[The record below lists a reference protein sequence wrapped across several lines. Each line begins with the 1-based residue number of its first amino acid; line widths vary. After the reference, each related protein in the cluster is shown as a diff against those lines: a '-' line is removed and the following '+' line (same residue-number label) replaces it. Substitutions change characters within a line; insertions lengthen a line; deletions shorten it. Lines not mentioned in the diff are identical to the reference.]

1 MISLEDCVGLCG
13 LTEDEVLAIAQHEHI
28 PAIVAAEF
36 GNYLSRTPEGE
47 WVIKAMIADDIA
59 QAARSGDRARELA
72 LKLVLRKFIVQH
84 PRCEARHLL
93 QIRYPDRRL
102 DGASGP

>member
-1 MISLEDCVGLCG
+1 MISLEDCIELCG
-13 LTEDEVLAIAQHEHI
+13 LTEEEVLAIAQHEHI
-28 PAIVAAEF
+28 PAIVAAEL
-36 GNYLSRTPEGE
+36 GNYLSCTPEGE

-72 LKLVLRKFIVQH
+72 LKMVMRRFVVQH
-84 PRCEARHLL
+84 PLCEARHLR

-102 DGASGP
+102 DDPSGP